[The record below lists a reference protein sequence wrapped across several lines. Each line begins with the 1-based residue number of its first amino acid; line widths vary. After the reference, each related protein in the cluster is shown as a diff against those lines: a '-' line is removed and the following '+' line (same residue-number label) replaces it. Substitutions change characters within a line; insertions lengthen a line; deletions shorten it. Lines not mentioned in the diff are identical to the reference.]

1 MIISASRRT
10 DIPTYYSEWFFNR
23 LREGYVLVRNPM
35 NARQISRISLS
46 PEAVDGI
53 VFWTKNPVPML
64 SRLGELEPYP
74 YYFQFTLTA
83 YGRDVEPNLPGKN
96 GVLIPA
102 FQELSRMAGRE
113 RVVWRY
119 DPIFLSDRYTVEY
132 HCRYFRVLAAKLGEY
147 TEKCTVSFLDFYRST
162 ARNMRSLHIREMT
175 AAQQREMMEQ
185 FSEIAGE
192 YGLYID
198 TCSEAISLDDLG
210 ISHASCVDRE
220 RLERIGGYRLNVG
233 RDRNQRKE
241 CGCAASVDI
250 GAYDTCGNGC
260 LYCYATDSPPRA
272 AERVRA
278 HRPDSPILFGT
289 VGPEDVIREREAVS
303 LREQQLS
310 LFDLP

>member
-175 AAQQREMMEQ
+175 AAQQREMMER

-198 TCSEAISLDDLG
+198 TCSEAISLEDLG
-210 ISHASCVDRE
+210 VSHASCVDRE
-220 RLERIGGYRLNVG
+220 RLERIGGYRLKAG
-233 RDRNQRKE
+233 RDRNQREE

>member
-10 DIPTYYSEWFFNR
+10 DISTYYSEWFFNR

-35 NARQISRISLS
+35 NARQISWIPLS

-175 AAQQREMMEQ
+175 AAQQWEMMER

-198 TCSEAISLDDLG
+198 TCSEAISLEDLG

-220 RLERIGGYRLNVG
+220 RLERIGGYRLKVG
-233 RDRNQRKE
+233 RDRNQREE

>member
-35 NARQISRISLS
+35 NARQISWIPLS

-175 AAQQREMMEQ
+175 AAQQREMMER

-198 TCSEAISLDDLG
+198 TCSEAISLEDLG
-210 ISHASCVDRE
+210 VSHASCVDRE

-289 VGPEDVIREREAVS
+289 IGPEDVIREREAVS

>member
-53 VFWTKNPVPML
+53 VFWTKNPVPIL

-175 AAQQREMMEQ
+175 AAQQREMMER

-198 TCSEAISLDDLG
+198 TCSETISLEDLG

-220 RLERIGGYRLNVG
+220 RLERIGGYRLKVG

>member
-10 DIPTYYSEWFFNR
+10 DISTYYSEWFFNR

-35 NARQISRISLS
+35 NARQISWISLS

-175 AAQQREMMEQ
+175 AAQQREMMER

-198 TCSEAISLDDLG
+198 TCSEAISLEDLG
-210 ISHASCVDRE
+210 VSHASCVDRE

-289 VGPEDVIREREAVS
+289 IGPEDVIREREAVS

>member
-175 AAQQREMMEQ
+175 AAQQREMMER

-198 TCSEAISLDDLG
+198 TCSEAISLEDLG
-210 ISHASCVDRE
+210 VSHASCVDRE

-233 RDRNQRKE
+233 RDRNQREE

>member
-260 LYCYATDSPPRA
+260 LYCYATDSRPRA

>member
-162 ARNMRSLHIREMT
+162 ARNMRSLRIREMT
-175 AAQQREMMEQ
+175 AAQQREMMER

-198 TCSEAISLDDLG
+198 TCSETISLEDLG

-260 LYCYATDSPPRA
+260 LYCYATDSRPRA

-310 LFDLP
+310 LFDLT

>member
-175 AAQQREMMEQ
+175 AAQQREMMER

-198 TCSEAISLDDLG
+198 TCSEAISLEDLG
-210 ISHASCVDRE
+210 VSHASCVDRE
-220 RLERIGGYRLNVG
+220 RLERIGGYRLKVG

-310 LFDLP
+310 LFDLT

>member
-10 DIPTYYSEWFFNR
+10 DISTYYSEWFFNR

-162 ARNMRSLHIREMT
+162 ARNMRSLHIREVT
-175 AAQQREMMEQ
+175 AAQQREMMER

-198 TCSEAISLDDLG
+198 ACSEAISLEDLG
-210 ISHASCVDRE
+210 VSHASCVDRE
-220 RLERIGGYRLNVG
+220 RLERIGGYRLNVC
-233 RDRNQRKE
+233 RDRNQREE

-289 VGPEDVIREREAVS
+289 IGPEDVIREREAVS

>member
-23 LREGYVLVRNPM
+23 LREGDVLVRNPM

-119 DPIFLSDRYTVEY
+119 DPIFLSDRYTVDY

-175 AAQQREMMEQ
+175 AAQQREMMER

-198 TCSEAISLDDLG
+198 TCSEAISLEDLG
-210 ISHASCVDRE
+210 VSHASCVDRE

-310 LFDLP
+310 LFDLT

>member
-10 DIPTYYSEWFFNR
+10 DIPTYYTEWFFNR

-147 TEKCTVSFLDFYRST
+147 TEKCTASFLDFYRST
-162 ARNMRSLHIREMT
+162 ARNMRSLRIREMT
-175 AAQQREMMEQ
+175 AAQQREMMGR

-198 TCSEAISLDDLG
+198 TCSEAISLEDLG

-220 RLERIGGYRLNVG
+220 RLERIGGYRLKAG

-310 LFDLP
+310 LLDLP

>member
-162 ARNMRSLHIREMT
+162 ARNMRSLRIREMT
-175 AAQQREMMEQ
+175 AAQQREMMER

-198 TCSEAISLDDLG
+198 TCSETISLEDLG

-220 RLERIGGYRLNVG
+220 RLERIEGYRLKVG

-260 LYCYATDSPPRA
+260 LYCYATDSRPRA

-310 LFDLP
+310 LFDLT

>member
-175 AAQQREMMEQ
+175 AAQQREMMER

-198 TCSEAISLDDLG
+198 TCSEAISLEDLG
-210 ISHASCVDRE
+210 ISHANCVDRE
-220 RLERIGGYRLNVG
+220 RLERIEGYRLNVG

-310 LFDLP
+310 LFDLT

>member
-175 AAQQREMMEQ
+175 AAQQREMMER

-198 TCSEAISLDDLG
+198 TCSEAMSLEDLG
-210 ISHASCVDRE
+210 VSHASCVDRE
-220 RLERIGGYRLNVG
+220 RLERIGRYRLNVG
-233 RDRNQRKE
+233 RDRNQREE

>member
-175 AAQQREMMEQ
+175 AAQQREMMER

-198 TCSEAISLDDLG
+198 TCSEAISLEDLG
-210 ISHASCVDRE
+210 VSHASCVDRE
-220 RLERIGGYRLNVG
+220 RLERIGGYRLKAG

-250 GAYDTCGNGC
+250 GAYDTCRNGC

>member
-53 VFWTKNPVPML
+53 VFWTKNPVPIL

-175 AAQQREMMEQ
+175 AAQQREMMER

-198 TCSEAISLDDLG
+198 TCSEAISLEDLG

-220 RLERIGGYRLNVG
+220 RLERIGGYRLKVG

-260 LYCYATDSPPRA
+260 LYCYATDSRPRA

>member
-175 AAQQREMMEQ
+175 AAQQREMMER

-198 TCSEAISLDDLG
+198 TCSEAISLEDLG

-220 RLERIGGYRLNVG
+220 RLERIGGYRLKVG
-233 RDRNQRKE
+233 RDRNQREE

-260 LYCYATDSPPRA
+260 LYCYATDSRPRA

>member
-175 AAQQREMMEQ
+175 AAQQREMMER

-198 TCSEAISLDDLG
+198 TCSEAISLEDLG

-220 RLERIGGYRLNVG
+220 RLERIGGYRLKVG
-233 RDRNQRKE
+233 RDRNQREE

-278 HRPDSPILFGT
+278 HRPDSPMLFGT

>member
-162 ARNMRSLHIREMT
+162 ARNMRSLRIREMT
-175 AAQQREMMEQ
+175 AAQQREMMER

-198 TCSEAISLDDLG
+198 TCSEAISLEDLG

-220 RLERIGGYRLNVG
+220 RLERIGGYRLKVG
-233 RDRNQRKE
+233 RDRNQREE

>member
-162 ARNMRSLHIREMT
+162 ARNMRSLRIREMT

-198 TCSEAISLDDLG
+198 TCSEAISLEDLG

-220 RLERIGGYRLNVG
+220 RLERIGGYRLKVG
-233 RDRNQRKE
+233 RDRNQREE

>member
-175 AAQQREMMEQ
+175 AAQQREMMER

-198 TCSEAISLDDLG
+198 TCSEAISLEDLG
-210 ISHASCVDRE
+210 VSHASCVDRE
-220 RLERIGGYRLNVG
+220 RLERIGGYRLKAG

-289 VGPEDVIREREAVS
+289 IGPEDVIREREAVS

>member
-175 AAQQREMMEQ
+175 AAQQREMMER

-198 TCSEAISLDDLG
+198 TCSEAISLEDLG
-210 ISHASCVDRE
+210 VSHASCVDRE
-220 RLERIGGYRLNVG
+220 RLERIGGYRLKVG

>member
-23 LREGYVLVRNPM
+23 LREGDVLVRNPM

-175 AAQQREMMEQ
+175 AAQQREMMER

-198 TCSEAISLDDLG
+198 TCSEAISLEDLG

-220 RLERIGGYRLNVG
+220 RLERIGGYRLKVG

-250 GAYDTCGNGC
+250 GAYDTCRNGC

>member
-175 AAQQREMMEQ
+175 AAQQREMMER

-198 TCSEAISLDDLG
+198 TCSEAISLEDLG
-210 ISHASCVDRE
+210 VSHASCVDRE

-310 LFDLP
+310 LFDLT

>member
-175 AAQQREMMEQ
+175 AAQQREMMER

-198 TCSEAISLDDLG
+198 TCSEAISLEDLG

-220 RLERIGGYRLNVG
+220 RLERIGGYRLKAG
-233 RDRNQRKE
+233 RDRNQREE

-260 LYCYATDSPPRA
+260 LYCYATDSRPRA

>member
-53 VFWTKNPVPML
+53 VFWTKNPVPIL

-175 AAQQREMMEQ
+175 AAQQREMMER

-198 TCSEAISLDDLG
+198 TCSEAISLEDLG

-220 RLERIGGYRLNVG
+220 RLERIGGYRLKVG

>member
-175 AAQQREMMEQ
+175 AVQQREMMER

-198 TCSEAISLDDLG
+198 TCSEAISLEDLG

>member
-23 LREGYVLVRNPM
+23 LREGDVLVRNPM

-46 PEAVDGI
+46 PEAMDGI

-175 AAQQREMMEQ
+175 AAQQREMMER

-198 TCSEAISLDDLG
+198 TCSEAISLEDLG

-220 RLERIGGYRLNVG
+220 RLERIGGYRLKVG

>member
-23 LREGYVLVRNPM
+23 LREGDVLVRNPM

-96 GVLIPA
+96 EVLIPA

-175 AAQQREMMEQ
+175 AAQQREMMER

-198 TCSEAISLDDLG
+198 TCSEAISLEDLG

-220 RLERIGGYRLNVG
+220 RLERIGGYRLKVG
-233 RDRNQRKE
+233 RDRNQREE